1 MVKVK
6 IENGYYLF
14 KLDDLLK
21 DNDISINKLMRDTN
35 TDFKVLKRLMT
46 GELVRFDIFVVAR
59 LCDYFN
65 CDIEERL
72 KSLFYFLYRSKHFT
86 ACHISNLYNRVRVW
100 CFYIEKKKQI
110 LSLFLSSFYNLILT
124 AKPPIKQM
132 MFVLI

>member
-21 DNDISINKLMRDTN
+21 NNDISINKLMRDTN

-65 CDIEERL
+65 CDIEDIIE
-72 KSLFYFLYRSKHFT
+72 YRRK
-86 ACHISNLYNRVRVW
+86 A
-100 CFYIEKKKQI
+100 
-110 LSLFLSSFYNLILT
+110 
-124 AKPPIKQM
+124 
-132 MFVLI
+132 